1 MYIIVLSSIVS
12 PGPDLPGNS
21 VVLSV
26 AVLGIVSAGVHHTGV
41 IDFIF
46 MRHWVE
52 PVALSSSFCCG
63 WIWTILDS

>member
-1 MYIIVLSSIVS
+1 MYIYIYVRKVIHCLAW
-12 PGPDLPGNS
+12 PDLRGNS

-46 MRHWVE
+46 MRHWLE
-52 PVALSSSFCCG
+52 LVALVAK
-63 WIWTILDS
+63 L

>member
-1 MYIIVLSSIVS
+1 MGRLQPLGFGVFTFL
-12 PGPDLPGNS
+12 LEGNS

-46 MRHWVE
+46 MRE
-52 PVALSSSFCCG
+52 GLSEKR
-63 WIWTILDS
+63 IKEN